1 MIQPKRSNFPR
12 IAIVGQG
19 YVGLPLAQA
28 FVESG
33 VEVIAV
39 ESNPDVIRD
48 IESKKSHIEGIT
60 SHDLTTMLESGKY
73 QIQRNVDLISQCE
86 CVIICVPT
94 PLDKD
99 GKPDLTILESAVK
112 SVAPHLSSNS
122 ILISESTSFPGT
134 LRNVIQPLVL
144 SLNKYGSEIHLAA
157 APERVDP
164 GNKSWN
170 QKNTPRLISGIS
182 EEAKRR
188 ALEIYSYIAEKPIL
202 VSSPEIAES
211 AKLLENSFRLLNIAF
226 INEFSQSMTRL
237 GIDAL
242 EVIEAAAT
250 KPYGFMKFSPGI
262 GAGGHCIPV
271 DPVYLSQYLASK
283 NISHPLLQ
291 QAIIFNEE
299 TFQFIVSL
307 VKSSKDHPKSILVVG
322 LSYKEGISD
331 LRESPSV
338 RILNELKKTYDVSF
352 YDDEVTQIQGL
363 QRTEDISG
371 HDLVLILVKQAK
383 MDIDNLVESNKVVW
397 NCTGKMINNPKIV
410 NTFDGNVRH

>member
-48 IESKKSHIEGIT
+48 IELKKSHIEGIT
-60 SHDLTTMLESGKY
+60 SHDLTAMLESGKY
-73 QIQRNVDLISQCE
+73 QVQRNVDLISQCE

-112 SVAPHLSSNS
+112 SVAPHLSSDS

-144 SLNKYGSEIHLAA
+144 SLNKYGSKIHLAA

-170 QKNTPRLISGIS
+170 QKNTPRLISGLT

-211 AKLLENSFRLLNIAF
+211 AKLLENSFRLVNIAF

-271 DPVYLSQYLASK
+271 DPVYLAQYLAGK
-283 NISHPLLQ
+283 DISHPLLQ
-291 QAIIFNEE
+291 KAITSNEE
-299 TFQFIVSL
+299 TFQFIIDL
-307 VKSSKDHPKSILVVG
+307 VKSSKVQPKSILVVG
-322 LSYKEGISD
+322 LSYKEGIND
-331 LRESPSV
+331 LRESPAI
-338 RILNELKKTYDVSF
+338 RILDELRKAYDVSF
-352 YDDEVTQIQGL
+352 YDDAILHFDGL
-363 QRTEDISG
+363 ERTVNLRG
-371 HDLVLILVKQAK
+371 YDLVLILVKQSKLDVHDLAVG
-383 MDIDNLVESNKVVW
+383 NSVVW
-397 NCTGKMINNPKIV
+397 NCTGIMIKDPNISNI
-410 NTFDGNVRH
+410 FDGKDFE

>member
-1 MIQPKRSNFPR
+1 MIQPKRSSYPR

-60 SHDLTTMLESGKY
+60 SHDLTTMFESGKY

-112 SVAPHLSSNS
+112 SVAPHLSSDS

-144 SLNKYGSEIHLAA
+144 SLNKYGSKIHLAA

-170 QKNTPRLISGIS
+170 QKNTPRLISGLT
-182 EEAKRR
+182 EEANRR

-271 DPVYLSQYLASK
+271 DPVYLAQYLAGK
-283 NISHPLLQ
+283 DISHPLLQ
-291 QAIIFNEE
+291 KAITSNEE
-299 TFQFIVSL
+299 TFQFIVDR
-307 VKSSKDHPKSILVVG
+307 VKSSKVQPKSILVVG
-322 LSYKEGISD
+322 LSYKEGIND
-331 LRESPSV
+331 LRESPAI
-338 RILNELKKTYDVSF
+338 RILDELRKAYDVSF
-352 YDDEVTQIQGL
+352 YDDAILYFDGL
-363 QRTEDISG
+363 ERTVNLRG
-371 HDLVLILVKQAK
+371 YDLVLILVKQSKLDVHDLAVG
-383 MDIDNLVESNKVVW
+383 NSVVW
-397 NCTGKMINNPKIV
+397 NCTGIMMKNPSIS
-410 NTFDGNVRH
+410 NIFDGKDFE